1 MSKLFAF
8 LQNET
13 PQSRCCGATVK
24 RTAACFAASG
34 AGPHARQ
41 QRRQRPIE
49 LRKAPADRLRAR
61 RLHVAVVLTRA
72 GVFMRVPACRETHWD
87 MQPCFWVWW
96 VGRGRFRLAA
106 KELAFAQAELGTP
119 EFEFGLEFND
129 AGASALMHALPV
141 TGLLAE
147 FEIFGE
153 QRAEVAEWRRRR
165 GRMRAI
171 DRRGCGRM
179 RIRAHRKIHTTSMN
193 STQLQCDVSSRTRT
207 RLPKSY
213 VYSSAKRGGTMRRVA
228 DL

>member
-1 MSKLFAF
+1 MAVIAAGRTGP
-8 LQNET
+8 T
-13 PQSRCCGATVK
+13 PLL
-24 RTAACFAASG
+24 TAGTWRFG
-34 AGPHARQ
+34 GGEDG
-41 QRRQRPIE
+41 RR
-49 LRKAPADRLRAR
+49 
-61 RLHVAVVLTRA
+61 
-72 GVFMRVPACRETHWD
+72 
-87 MQPCFWVWW
+87 VWW

-106 KELAFAQAELGTP
+106 KELAFAQAKLGTQ
-119 EFEFGLEFND
+119 EFEFGLEFKD

-153 QRAEVAEWRRRR
+153 QRAEVAAWRRR

-179 RIRAHRKIHTTSMN
+179 RIRVRRKIHTTSMN

-213 VYSSAKRGGTMRRVA
+213 PGHLSRNKSDSCAARRQGGGISSAVPGVA
-228 DL
+228 GPESAG